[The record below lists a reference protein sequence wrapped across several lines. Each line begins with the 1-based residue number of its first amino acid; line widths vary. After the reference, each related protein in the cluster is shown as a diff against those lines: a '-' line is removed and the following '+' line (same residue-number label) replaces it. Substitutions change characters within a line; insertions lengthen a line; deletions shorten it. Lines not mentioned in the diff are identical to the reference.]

1 MKRHVFSGGEGFRAR
16 SAALLLP
23 GLARRVGELLLQL
36 KDLVLELLDV
46 IDRIRQGGLLA
57 HLNQK
62 GKNIAIETRQGI
74 CTPCVAG

>member
-1 MKRHVFSGGEGFRAR
+1 MTEKLMSKEF
-16 SAALLLP
+16 
-23 GLARRVGELLLQL
+23 

>member
-1 MKRHVFSGGEGFRAR
+1 MSKEF
-16 SAALLLP
+16 
-23 GLARRVGELLLQL
+23 

-62 GKNIAIETRQGI
+62 GKTSQSKHVRANVLHALQDK
-74 CTPCVAG
+74 